1 MERNATKIREVMSP
15 KEYLANTFGT
25 VLTVVIAIIFGAFIP
40 FKIINSQSHTVFAE
54 IGNLRFIGPAF
65 ILIGAIGYLA
75 CCWKFILDAKGIP
88 AMEGMQK
95 HLIVKGVYKYVR
107 NPIYISFWLI
117 ILGEAIYFQSQDLLL
132 YLLGW
137 MVVFQIRVV
146 FFEEPYLKVTFGES
160 YESYCKSVPRWIPR
174 LRGYCV

>member
-1 MERNATKIREVMSP
+1 MEKNLTKISDSMAV
-15 KEYLANTFGT
+15 KEHLANTFGT
-25 VLTVVIAIIFGAFIP
+25 VMTLVIAIIFSVFIP
-40 FKIINSQSHTVFAE
+40 YKVINSEGHTIIAE
-54 IGNLRFIGPAF
+54 IGNFRFIGPTF

-75 CCWKFILDAKGIP
+75 CCWNFIFEAKGIP

-95 HLIVKGVYKYVR
+95 HLIVKGAYKYVR

-137 MVVFQIRVV
+137 MIVFQIRVV
-146 FFEEPYLKVTFGES
+146 VFEEPYLRVTFGES
-160 YESYCKSVPRWIPR
+160 YESYRKSVPRWIPR
-174 LRGYCV
+174 LRGYYV